1 MCLILVHF
9 DPDGPLPLLL
19 AANRDEF
26 YRRRA
31 EPLDWWPGRAILA
44 GKDLGYFSLRSWL
57 LTLLGQRSREPLGT
71 WLGINRAG
79 RFAAVTNYREPGKEQ
94 KSARSRGLLVKN
106 FLLHGIALDLFAA
119 ELVHSRHDYNGYNL
133 LFGDH
138 NQVWYYSNRAETA
151 PRRLAAGTY
160 ALSNAL
166 LDTPWYKVE
175 KIKQEFLRLHDQSNL
190 ESVFALL
197 ADDTPAPDSAV
208 QQTGLPFAVEKA
220 LSAPF
225 IRLPGYGTR
234 VSSVVRFRAQGEIE
248 FYERTFVRGKFAF
261 ERKFQFCAGAS
272 PASYGMH

>member
-9 DPDGPLPLLL
+9 DPDGKLPLLL

-31 EPLDWWPGRAILA
+31 EPLGWWSGGEVLA

-57 LTLLGQRSREPLGT
+57 LAVLGWRASESLGT
-71 WLGINRAG
+71 WLGVNRMG

-94 KSARSRGLLVKN
+94 KPARSRGLLVKN
-106 FLLHGIALDLFAA
+106 FLLHGIAIDLFAT
-119 ELVHSRHDYNGYNL
+119 ELVNSRHDYNGYNL
-133 LFGDH
+133 LFGDR
-138 NQVWYYSNRAETA
+138 NQVWYYSNRAEMA
-151 PRRLAAGTY
+151 PRRLTAGTY

-175 KIKQEFLRLHDQSNL
+175 KIKWEFLRLHDQSNL

-234 VSSVVRFRAQGEIE
+234 VSSVVHFRAQGEIG
-248 FYERTFVRGKFAF
+248 FYERTFVRGKFAA
-261 ERKFQFCAGAS
+261 ERKFHFRAGTS
-272 PASYGMH
+272 PAS